1 MWPASDMLFNG
12 SILGEAIGFGVLS
25 AAVVGVAAVGFTLQ
39 FGISNILNLAYAAI
53 MTMSMFAAYVAQHAG
68 VNIWASMAIGGAAGS
83 ALSYAINGGVYRP
96 FGRRTTNLFSIV
108 LVTLATGLIITN
120 LLEGFVGETFY
131 SYQLPLGTE
140 HSLGAFRFSSNQLII
155 FIIGL
160 CAMVAVQLLLRGTG
174 LGRAMRATAA
184 DRELAAN
191 CGIPTERVTDVA
203 WLLSGFLCG
212 IAGVALAIQL
222 GAFQPTTAGD
232 FLVIIIAAAVLGGIG
247 RPVGAMIGALIVS
260 VASEAVAAEISP
272 VYKTVVGLALLIA
285 VLLVRPGGI
294 LSLGRVRAG

>member
-1 MWPASDMLFNG
+1 MLVNG
-12 SILGEAIGFGVLS
+12 SILGEAVGFGVLS
-25 AAVVGVAAVGFTLQ
+25 AAVIGVAAVGFTLQ
-39 FGISNILNLAYAAI
+39 FGISNILNLAYAAV
-53 MTMSMFAAYVAQHAG
+53 MTLSMFAAYVVQHAG
-68 VNIWASMAIGGAAGS
+68 VNIWVSMAIGGAAG
-83 ALSYAINGGVYRP
+83 AAISYAINGGVYRP

-140 HSLGAFRFSSNQLII
+140 HSLGSFRFSSNQLII
-155 FIIGL
+155 FIIGMF
-160 CAMVAVQLLLRGTG
+160 AMVAVQLLLRVTA

-184 DRELAAN
+184 DKELAAN

-272 VYKTVVGLALLIA
+272 VYKTVVGLALLIL

>member
-1 MWPASDMLFNG
+1 MLFNG